1 MAMEAS
7 ANRYSELVEELMLR
21 RSQHR
26 FPGQIR
32 AGVVRFADGALCAL
46 FPHFSDHIEVNAS
59 QLELSI
65 HALEVNLNQILESL
79 RGLYE
84 LPTGDI
90 GHEFI
95 TRLPSIYHALL
106 LDARAIFHGDPA
118 AVSVD
123 EVILGYPGFF
133 AIAIHRIAHELHVL
147 KFPLLPRLLAE
158 HAHER
163 TGIDIHPGASIGRSF
178 FIDHGT
184 GIVIGETAEIGNG
197 VKVYQGVTLGALVV
211 QKDYASSKRHPT
223 LADNVVVYANATI
236 LGGDTIVGNDSIVG
250 GNAWITESIPP
261 FSIVGRNTEVRP
273 RKVGIDS
280 ELEFNI

>member
-1 MAMEAS
+1 MEAS
-7 ANRYSELVEELMLR
+7 ANRNKELVEELMLR
-21 RSQHR
+21 RSEHR
-26 FPGQIR
+26 FPGQMR
-32 AGVVRFADGALCAL
+32 AAAIRFADESLGVL
-46 FPHFSDHIEVNAS
+46 FPHFSDQVITNAT
-59 QLELSI
+59 QLEQSI
-65 HALEVNLNQILESL
+65 HGLEVNLNEVLQTLK
-79 RGLYE
+79 GLYQI
-84 LPTGDI
+84 PQGDV

-95 TRLPSIYHALL
+95 NRLPSIYQALV

-133 AIAIHRIAHELHVL
+133 AIAIHRIAHELNL
-147 KFPLLPRLLAE
+147 LNFPLLPRLLSE

-163 TGIDIHPGASIGRSF
+163 TGIDIHPGATIGRSF

-197 VKVYQGVTLGALVV
+197 VKIYQGVTLGALVV
-211 QKDYASSKRHPT
+211 QKNFKSNKRHPT

-236 LGGDTIVGNDSIVG
+236 LGGETIVGNDSIVG

-261 FSIVGRNTEVRP
+261 FSIVGRNTEARP
-273 RKVGIDS
+273 RKLGTESDI
-280 ELEFNI
+280 EFNI